1 MDKSL
6 MFFIAIGLGFLY
18 FVTNFVGDIQAEDD
32 AYANNDYKQEHI
44 YDAYKK
50 VDSVGQDI
58 LDVTG
63 ADASTQLGAWNS
75 SLLKDE
81 FLDLFP
87 DFTEMKNFINDRIR
101 GKILRDKLN
110 KKVTEIEDKFFS
122 GGITAEDAKRELST
136 LK

>member
-63 ADASTQLGAWNS
+63 ADAKTQLGAWNS

>member
-6 MFFIAIGLGFLY
+6 MFFIAFGLGALY
-18 FVTNFVGDIQAEDD
+18 LVINFVGNIQSEDD
-32 AYANNDYKQEHI
+32 TYANNEYKQEHK
-44 YDAYKK
+44 YDAYKA
-50 VDSVGQDI
+50 VDSIGQDI

-63 ADASTQLGAWNS
+63 ANAQIQLKAWNR

-87 DFTEMKNFINDRIR
+87 DFSEMKIFINDRLR
-101 GKILRDKLN
+101 GKILQDKLT
-110 KKVTEIEDKFFS
+110 KKVNEIEDEFFS

>member
-18 FVTNFVGDIQAEDD
+18 FVTHFVGDIQAEDD
-32 AYANNDYKQEHI
+32 EYANNDYKQEHK

-63 ADASTQLGAWNS
+63 ANESTQLGAWNS

-87 DFTEMKNFINDRIR
+87 DFTEMKNFIKDRLR
-101 GKILRDKLN
+101 GKILQAKLM
-110 KKVTEIEDKFFS
+110 KKVTGIEDKFFS

>member
-6 MFFIAIGLGFLY
+6 MIFIAVGVGFLY
-18 FVTNFVGDIQAEDD
+18 VITNFIGGIQQEDD
-32 AYANNDYKQEHI
+32 RYANNDYKQEHK

-63 ADASTQLGAWNS
+63 ANQNIQLGAWNHS
-75 SLLKDE
+75 SLKDE

-87 DFTEMKNFINDRIR
+87 DFTEMKHFIHDRLR
-101 GKILRDKLN
+101 GKILQDKLR
-110 KKVTEIEDKFFS
+110 KKVSTIEGKFFS

>member
-6 MFFIAIGLGFLY
+6 IFFIAIGLGFLY

-32 AYANNDYKQEHI
+32 AYANNDYKQEHK

>member
-6 MFFIAIGLGFLY
+6 MIFIAIGLGFLY
-18 FVTNFVGDIQAEDD
+18 FVTNFVGGIQAEDD
-32 AYANNDYKQEHI
+32 VYANNEYKQEHK

-63 ADASTQLGAWNS
+63 ANVSIQLGAWNT

-87 DFTEMKNFINDRIR
+87 DFSEMKHFIKDRLR
-101 GKILRDKLN
+101 GKILQDKLN

>member
-1 MDKSL
+1 MDKSF
-6 MFFIAIGLGFLY
+6 MFFIAIGIGFLY
-18 FVTNFVGDIQAEDD
+18 FITNFVGDIQAEDD
-32 AYANNDYKQEHI
+32 AYANNDYKQEHQ
-44 YDAYKK
+44 YDKYKI

-63 ADASTQLGAWNS
+63 ATAQIQLGAWNS
-75 SLLKDE
+75 SMLKDE

-87 DFTEMKNFINDRIR
+87 DFSEMKNFINDRLR
-101 GKILRDKLN
+101 GKILQDKLT

-122 GGITAEDAKRELST
+122 GGITAEDAKRELSI

>member
-6 MFFIAIGLGFLY
+6 MIFIAIGIGALY
-18 FVTNFVGDIQAEDD
+18 LVTNFIGDIQAEDEQ
-32 AYANNDYKQEHI
+32 YSNSGYKQEHI
-44 YDAYKK
+44 YDKYQTT
-50 VDSVGQDI
+50 DSVGQSI

-63 ADASTQLGAWNS
+63 APNKMQLDAWNHS
-75 SLLKDE
+75 MLKDD

-87 DFTEMKNFINDRIR
+87 DFTEMKNFINDRLR
-101 GKILRDKLN
+101 GKILQDKLN
-110 KKVTEIEDKFFS
+110 KKVIEIEDKFFS

>member
-6 MFFIAIGLGFLY
+6 MIFIAIGVGFLY
-18 FVTNFVGDIQAEDD
+18 FITNFIGDIQAEDERYQNSSYNEERKYD
-32 AYANNDYKQEHI
+32 KYKT
-44 YDAYKK
+44 

-63 ADASTQLGAWNS
+63 ANMQTQLGAWNH

-101 GKILRDKLN
+101 GKILKGKLH

>member
-18 FVTNFVGDIQAEDD
+18 FVTHFVGDIQAEDD
-32 AYANNDYKQEHI
+32 EYANNDYKQEHI
-44 YDAYKK
+44 YDAYKT

-63 ADASTQLGAWNS
+63 ADAKTQLGAWNS

-87 DFTEMKNFINDRIR
+87 DFTEMKNFIKDRLR
-101 GKILRDKLN
+101 GKILQDKLT

>member
-18 FVTNFVGDIQAEDD
+18 FVTNFVGGIQAEDD

-44 YDAYKK
+44 YDAYRK

-63 ADASTQLGAWNS
+63 ADAKTQLGAWNS

-101 GKILRDKLN
+101 GKILQDKLN

-122 GGITAEDAKRELST
+122 GGITAEDAKRELGT

>member
-18 FVTNFVGDIQAEDD
+18 FVTNFVGGIQEEDD
-32 AYANNDYKQEHI
+32 AYRNNDYKQEHI
-44 YDAYKK
+44 YDAYNA
-50 VDSVGQDI
+50 VDSIGQDI
-58 LDVTG
+58 LDVTT
-63 ADASTQLGAWNS
+63 ANAKTQLGAWNH

-87 DFTEMKNFINDRIR
+87 DFSEMKHFIGDRLR
-101 GKILRDKLN
+101 GKILQDKLRN
-110 KKVTEIEDKFFS
+110 KVNEIEDKFFS
-122 GGITAEDAKRELST
+122 GGITAADAKRELST